1 MKTAQLLTAPPI
13 ATEAFADAAAA
24 VDRLQ
29 QIYERHTAFL
39 RRHFESYA
47 RGKPLESRVRATYPF
62 VRITTGCSR
71 AGQGY

>member
-13 ATEAFADAAAA
+13 ATEAFDAAAA

-47 RGKPLESRVRATYPF
+47 RGEPLEPRVRATYPF

-71 AGQGY
+71 AG